1 MNYLNP
7 NIKMEKEYF
16 GEVVSVE
23 PDNDSLNIFGTT
35 ACLKV
40 FIISNNIIRF
50 RLSPNGIF
58 PPDFS
63 YAVKPLRAKQAT
75 HSIKYKTNEIEI
87 KTQSINCKINRK
99 SLKLSMQDEKGN
111 VFYEC
116 GDGMH
121 WEENREFGGYYVYNS
136 HIAHENESFFGLGDK
151 PTDFNLR
158 GKRLRNWGSDTYG
171 FEKSRDP
178 LYKGIPFY
186 MGLNNAKG
194 YGIFFDN
201 TFDTHFDFGYEN
213 DSVASFWAHGGEL
226 NFYYIH
232 GPQLIDVV
240 EQYATLTGTHYL
252 PPLWSLGYHQC
263 KWSYYPES
271 VVKSLTNKFRKKKI
285 PCDAVYLDIEYMDGF
300 RCFTWDK
307 ESFPNPKKMIKE
319 LKESGF
325 KTVVII
331 DPGIKIDNN
340 YWVYQEGIKGNHFC
354 KRGDGALM
362 EGMVW
367 PGKCNFPDFTNP
379 KVRKWW
385 ANLFKEYVEI
395 GVDGIWN
402 DMNEPAVFDME
413 TFPDDVRHDYDGY
426 NCSHRKAH
434 NIYGMQMVRATY
446 MGLTKY
452 QKNKRPFT
460 ISRSG
465 YAGVQRYASVW
476 TGDNVAT
483 WEHLKIANIQCQRLS
498 ISGISFVGSDIGGFT
513 GNPNGE
519 LYTRWIQLGTFSPL
533 FRTHSAGDEADQ
545 EPWSYGKKYEK
556 IVKKF
561 IELRYQLL
569 PYLYTAFWQCTTMG
583 TPIIRP
589 LVFLDQY
596 NFDTHYREDEFGF
609 GDNILVCPINEPMVN
624 GRSVYLPEGEWYHY
638 FTNELF
644 EGKQESWIDCPL
656 DSMPIF
662 IKAGAIL
669 PHFPIM
675 QYVGEKKI
683 DVLSLHVYFKIGE
696 HESVLYQDHGDNLA
710 YKQGIYS
717 IKHFKLVG
725 SQQSIIITQ
734 RKHGLFNSSY
744 KFYKIIIHGLPF
756 KATTVIDED
765 GSEIKIKWEDNTP
778 VIMVRKYINKLTIL

>member
-7 NIKMEKEYF
+7 NVKLQKEYF
-16 GEVVSVE
+16 GEV
-23 PDNDSLNIFGTT
+23 LKINIEEDGLKIWGAS
-35 ACLKV
+35 ACLRIYV
-40 FIISNNIIRF
+40 LSDEIIRF
-50 RLSPNGIF
+50 RLSPDSHF
-58 PPDFS
+58 PQDFS
-63 YAVKPLRAKQAT
+63 YAIQPNSLEHNGFTIKEKKKEIELKT
-75 HSIKYKTNEIEI
+75 KSIKI
-87 KTQSINCKINRK
+87 KINK
-99 SLKLSMQDEKGN
+99 QILKLLITDLKGF
-111 VFYEC
+111 VIYEC
-116 GDGMH
+116 EGGMH
-121 WEENREFGGYYVYNS
+121 WEENIEFGGYYVYNS
-136 HIAHENESFFGLGDK
+136 HVAHENESFFGLGDK
-151 PTDFNLR
+151 PTDFNLK

-186 MGLNNAKG
+186 MGLNNSNG

-232 GPQLIDVV
+232 GPNLIDVV
-240 EQYATLTGTHYL
+240 ERYAQLTGTHYL

-271 VVKSLTNKFRKKKI
+271 VVKSLTDKFRKKKI

-307 ESFPNPKKMIKE
+307 ESFPNPKRMIKE

-362 EGMVW
+362 KGNVW
-367 PGKCNFPDFTNP
+367 PGECNFPDFTNP

-385 ANLFKEYVEI
+385 ATLFKEYVEI

-402 DMNEPAVFDME
+402 DMNEPAVFDID
-413 TFPDDVRHDYDGY
+413 TFPDDVRHDYDGN

-446 MGLTKY
+446 EGLIKY

-465 YAGVQRYASVW
+465 YSGVQRYASVW

-545 EPWSYGKKYEK
+545 EPWSYGEKYEE

-569 PYLYTAFWQCTTMG
+569 PYIYTAFWQCTTKG
-583 TPIIRP
+583 TPIIKP
-589 LVFLDQY
+589 LVFLDQ
-596 NFDTHYREDEFGF
+596 NDCDTHYREDEFGF
-609 GDNILVCPINEPMVN
+609 GDNIVVCPISQPMVT
-624 GRSVYLPEGEWYHY
+624 GRKIYLPKGNWYHY
-638 FTNELF
+638 FTNQIF
-644 EGKQESWIDCPL
+644 KGNQEVWVDCPL
-656 DSMPIF
+656 SSMPIF
-662 IKAGAIL
+662 VKEGAVI

-683 DVLSLHVYFKIGE
+683 EILTLHVYYKNGE
-696 HESVLYQDHGDNLA
+696 HESIIYQDHGDNMT

-717 IKHFKLVG
+717 LKKFKTKGTKKSLM
-725 SQQSIIITQ
+725 ITQ
-734 RKHGLFNSSY
+734 DKQGLFNSSY
-744 KFYKIIIHGLPF
+744 IFYKIIIHGLPF
-756 KATTVIDED
+756 AISKVIDEL
-765 GSEIKIKWEDNTP
+765 GEEIKVESIDHSSH
-778 VIMVRKYINKLTIL
+778 IMVRKYVNKLTIT